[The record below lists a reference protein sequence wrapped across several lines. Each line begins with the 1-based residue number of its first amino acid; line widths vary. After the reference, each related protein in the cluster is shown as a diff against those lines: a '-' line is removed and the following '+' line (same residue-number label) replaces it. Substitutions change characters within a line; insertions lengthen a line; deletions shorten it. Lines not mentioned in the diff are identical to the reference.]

1 VVTLVLAAVLGLAS
15 CADTSVTLPK
25 RLDPGPA
32 SSRPTSAE
40 RAASTDSPSM
50 MVERGLTPPATKLQA
65 PVDAPL
71 TARPR
76 DETPAT
82 VNLQQVPLPNFV
94 QIVYAEVLRKSVNL
108 DPQVQSRQDLVTF
121 RSGGGET
128 AEELE
133 RAVRLVLKG
142 YGISAVDVGGVVRV
156 LPDNAALGDLPS
168 IRWGAALPGTPL
180 SLRPVFQLVQLRSV
194 RQGDVTT
201 WLRTL
206 FGERIR
212 IQEDPG
218 RNSLLISG
226 NPDNVR
232 AVLEALEVL
241 DQPVMNGRASL
252 SLSPAYWSADE
263 LARRLFEILM
273 AEGYTVHP
281 VGTAVTPGAS
291 RSPIILLPVSSL
303 NVLYVFATSDTVLE
317 HVAAWARKLDRP
329 SERRV
334 GRNFYTY
341 VVKHKEAESLAITL
355 DRVLSGGGSAPA
367 PAAPSGQAPSPAART
382 GSVVVDKATN
392 SLIFQSTPEEYGQ
405 VAALLERLD
414 RPTRS
419 ALIEVTV
426 AELSLNDSSQ
436 LGIEWLL
443 SSVDSAGRTSSM
455 GTLGTLGVG
464 NSGFNFRV
472 LNGAGQL
479 RLALNALASDNRA
492 TILSSPRVMAR
503 NGELATIQVGQEVP
517 IITSQ
522 QSTAVPGTTGAGLLQ
537 TVQYRSAGVILR
549 VKPSIHSGD
558 QIDLDVTQE
567 VSQAQATETGVA
579 NSPTFSTRRVETK
592 LSVRSGSTVM
602 LGGLISEDASR
613 GSAGVPFLK
622 DIPGIGAAFSRQ
634 AGQGARRELIVLIT
648 PYVANDSHEAE
659 AITNAFRNSLGSW
672 LKDNPRAPGG
682 PAPSNPAQTPAR
694 P

>member
-1 VVTLVLAAVLGLAS
+1 
-15 CADTSVTLPK
+15 
-25 RLDPGPA
+25 
-32 SSRPTSAE
+32 
-40 RAASTDSPSM
+40 
-50 MVERGLTPPATKLQA
+50 
-65 PVDAPL
+65 
-71 TARPR
+71 
-76 DETPAT
+76 
-82 VNLQQVPLPNFV
+82 
-94 QIVYAEVLRKSVNL
+94 
-108 DPQVQSRQDLVTF
+108 
-121 RSGGGET
+121 
-128 AEELE
+128 
-133 RAVRLVLKG
+133 
-142 YGISAVDVGGVVRV
+142 
-156 LPDNAALGDLPS
+156 
-168 IRWGAALPGTPL
+168 
-180 SLRPVFQLVQLRSV
+180 
-194 RQGDVTT
+194 
-201 WLRTL
+201 
-206 FGERIR
+206 
-212 IQEDPG
+212 
-218 RNSLLISG
+218 
-226 NPDNVR
+226 
-232 AVLEALEVL
+232 
-241 DQPVMNGRASL
+241 
-252 SLSPAYWSADE
+252 
-263 LARRLFEILM
+263 
-273 AEGYTVHP
+273 
-281 VGTAVTPGAS
+281 
-291 RSPIILLPVSSL
+291 
-303 NVLYVFATSDTVLE
+303 
-317 HVAAWARKLDRP
+317 
-329 SERRV
+329 
-334 GRNFYTY
+334 
-341 VVKHKEAESLAITL
+341 
-355 DRVLSGGGSAPA
+355 
-367 PAAPSGQAPSPAART
+367 
-382 GSVVVDKATN
+382 VVVDKATN

-522 QSTAVPGTTGAGLLQ
+522 QSTAVPGSSGAGLLQ

-558 QIDLDVTQE
+558 QLDLDVSQE

-622 DIPGIGAAFSRQ
+622 DIPGIGAAVGVVVNYRLINKLGKTAMNAYRMRWVEEQKSI
-634 AGQGARRELIVLIT
+634 QG
-648 PYVANDSHEAE
+648 
-659 AITNAFRNSLGSW
+659 
-672 LKDNPRAPGG
+672 
-682 PAPSNPAQTPAR
+682 
-694 P
+694 